1 MTLVERFIARMG
13 RKRIRKQKLIA
24 LAWNVNRTTDA
35 ICRKYISWT
44 AHSPWLDA
52 VTLFVPGYVW
62 TKAQIESNNKWR
74 VFARFPC
81 HLLSQRIILFLLILP
96 FICATYT
103 ACQACTY
110 RICLQ
115 LALILFAARL
125 ISLYF
130 FLFAGNFKKR
140 KLCLLHYIEV
150 SFNLHNI
157 LIPKKKCFRQKS
169 QFIQNNTYFLKF
181 LRSDSVAI

>member
-81 HLLSQRIILFLLILP
+81 HLLSQ
-96 FICATYT
+96 TKW
-103 ACQACTY
+103 
-110 RICLQ
+110 
-115 LALILFAARL
+115 
-125 ISLYF
+125 F
-130 FLFAGNFKKR
+130 F
-140 KLCLLHYIEV
+140 V
-150 SFNLHNI
+150 SFNFTVNLRN
-157 LIPKKKCFRQKS
+157 
-169 QFIQNNTYFLKF
+169 
-181 LRSDSVAI
+181 LRSLPSMYVSYMLAACPYFIRCTFDFTLFFPFCWKF